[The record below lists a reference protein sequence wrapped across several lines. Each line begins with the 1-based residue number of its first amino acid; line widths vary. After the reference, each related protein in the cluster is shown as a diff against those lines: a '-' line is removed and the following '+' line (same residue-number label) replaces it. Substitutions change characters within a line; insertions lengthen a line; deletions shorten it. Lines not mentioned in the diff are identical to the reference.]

1 MGKFDTPSMYTF
13 IRIGSTFGLSLGLN
27 LYLLSV
33 LLGGWL
39 DDKFGIAPVFRL
51 IVLFVALGMSFA
63 YLIKQVSVAKDVEE
77 ENRKA
82 KEKEDGDC

>member
-13 IRIGSTFGLSLGLN
+13 IRIGSTFGLSLGIN
-27 LYLLSV
+27 IYLLSV

-39 DDKFGIAPVFRL
+39 DEKLGCAPVFRIIL
-51 IVLFVALGMSFA
+51 LFVALTMSFA
-63 YLIKQVSVAKDVEE
+63 YLIKQVSVAKEVEE

-82 KEKEDGDC
+82 SKREDGDG

>member
-1 MGKFDTPSMYTF
+1 MIHPPCT
-13 IRIGSTFGLSLGLN
+13 
-27 LYLLSV
+27 LLSESARLSV
-33 LLGGWL
+33 SLLLGGWL

-51 IVLFVALGMSFA
+51 ILLFVALGMSFA

-82 KEKEDGDC
+82 KEKRGR